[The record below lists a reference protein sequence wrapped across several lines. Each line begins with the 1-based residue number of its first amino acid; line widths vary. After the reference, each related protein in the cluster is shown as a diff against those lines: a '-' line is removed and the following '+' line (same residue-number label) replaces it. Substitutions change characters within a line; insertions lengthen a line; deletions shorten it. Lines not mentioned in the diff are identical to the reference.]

1 MILSSVLVLLAFV
14 YVGLMRTY
22 IQGWRAIPAWELP
35 IGYEP
40 KNKVTIIIAA
50 RNEADNIQ
58 GCLNS
63 IVAGSY
69 PAKLLQIIVVDDF
82 SDDETARLVADFVSK
97 KALCAPDIL
106 LLQLEKSLPPEYR
119 LRANKKKA
127 IELAVAQ
134 ASGSIIVGTDADCFV
149 PKDWLKLLVSRF
161 EAQPSLAI
169 LAAPV
174 AVHREGNVLQRFQ
187 SLDFLGMM
195 GITAAGIQL
204 GWHRMGNGANLSYR
218 KDAFLAIDGY
228 AGNEHIASGDDM
240 FLVQK
245 MADRWPSCVGF
256 LKNNQAVVR
265 TEALGDWSGFWQQRL
280 RWGSKNAGMR
290 EWPIR
295 LILLAVWL
303 FCMGIWVSG
312 LLCLLGLL
320 SWQVLVFQV
329 LAKIFG
335 DWLLLREMCGYF
347 GRRDLMRWFL
357 PSFLIHT
364 GYIAFAGLGSLVYG
378 KYKWKGRVVAGA

>member
-1 MILSSVLVLLAFV
+1 MILPSVLVFLAFV
-14 YVGLMRTY
+14 YVGIMFAY
-22 IQGWRAIPAWELP
+22 IHGWQAMPEWALP
-35 IGYEP
+35 TGYEP
-40 KNKVTIIIAA
+40 ENRVTVVIAA
-50 RNEADNIQ
+50 RNEAGNILD
-58 GCLNS
+58 CLNS
-63 IVAGSY
+63 ILNGAY

-82 SDDETARLVADFVSK
+82 SDDETAGLVAGYISK
-97 KALCAPDIL
+97 KAHHSPDIQ
-106 LLQLEKSLPPEYR
+106 LLQLEKSLPPER
-119 LRANKKKA
+119 RFRANKKKA

-134 ASGSIIVGTDADCFV
+134 ASGSIIVSTDADCWV
-149 PKDWLKLLVSRF
+149 PTDWLMLLVSRF
-161 EAQPSLAI
+161 EAQPKLAI

-174 AVHREGNVLQRFQ
+174 VIHRERNVLQRFQ

-218 KDAFLAIDGY
+218 KDAFLAVDGY
-228 AGNEHIASGDDM
+228 AGNEQIASGDDM
-240 FLVQK
+240 FLMQK
-245 MADRWPSCVGF
+245 MAERWPGCVGF
-256 LKNNQAVVR
+256 LKNSQAAVR
-265 TEALGDWSGFWQQRL
+265 TEAMPNWSGFWQQRL

-295 LILLAVWL
+295 LILLAVWM

-312 LLCLLGLL
+312 LLCLLGYF

-329 LAKIFG
+329 FAKMFG
-335 DWLLLREMCGYF
+335 DWLLLKEMCGYF

-364 GYIAFAGLGSLVYG
+364 GYIAFAGLGSLMFE
-378 KYKWKGRVVAGA
+378 KYRWKGREVASS